1 MAKRLGYLY
10 LDTGALYRAVTWVA
24 LERGIPIED
33 EKAIVSLSGDLEI
46 DIIHPEVD
54 DGRQYT
60 VLADGEDVTWQI
72 RRPEVDAAV
81 SPVSAYPGVRKALL
95 EKQRRVARKGQVV
108 AVGRDIGT
116 VVLPDAELKIY
127 LDASPEERARR
138 RYRQLAQQGRPQ
150 DYEEV
155 LEAMRWRDDFD
166 SRRSVAPLRPASD
179 AIVIDTDNMGI
190 EQVVDQVL
198 CLVDSALASEGE
210 SRESARGGMEI

>member
-1 MAKRLGYLY
+1 M
-10 LDTGALYRAVTWVA
+10 
-24 LERGIPIED
+24 ERGIPIED

-138 RYRQLAQQGRPQ
+138 RYKQLAQQGRPQ
-150 DYEEV
+150 DYEEL
-155 LEAMRWRDDFD
+155 LEAMRRRDDFD

>member
-1 MAKRLGYLY
+1 LGYLY

-33 EKAIVSLSGDLEI
+33 EKAIVNLSGGLEI

-95 EKQRRVARKGQVV
+95 EQQRRVARKRQVV

-138 RYRQLAQQGRPQ
+138 RYKQLAQQGQPQ
-150 DYEEV
+150 DYEEL
-155 LEAMRWRDDFD
+155 LEAMRRRDDFD

-179 AIVIDTDNMGI
+179 AIVMDTDNMGI
-190 EQVVDQVL
+190 EQVLDQVL
-198 CLVDSALASEGE
+198 LLVDSALASEGE
-210 SRESARGGMEI
+210 SRE

>member
-1 MAKRLGYLY
+1 VAKRLGYLY

-95 EKQRRVARKGQVV
+95 EQQRRVARKGQVV

-138 RYRQLAQQGRPQ
+138 RYKQLAQQGRPQ
-150 DYEEV
+150 DYEEL
-155 LEAMRWRDDFD
+155 LEAMRRRDDFD

-179 AIVIDTDNMGI
+179 AIVMDTDNMGI
-190 EQVVDQVL
+190 DQVL
-198 CLVDSALASEGE
+198 DQVLRLVDSALASEGE